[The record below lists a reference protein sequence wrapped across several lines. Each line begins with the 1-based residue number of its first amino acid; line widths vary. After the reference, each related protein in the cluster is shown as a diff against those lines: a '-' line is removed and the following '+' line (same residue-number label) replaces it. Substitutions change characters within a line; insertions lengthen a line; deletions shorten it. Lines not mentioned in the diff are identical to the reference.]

1 MLVCII
7 SVKRIDM
14 KKNVVIGV
22 TGQLGTGKSTVAAM
36 FAELGASVINAD
48 ILAHRALR
56 PYGQCYKKVVKTFGK
71 SILNKTEIDHAKLS
85 QIVFADE
92 KQLRKLEKIVHPFVV
107 KETRKQ
113 VAAFMKAGQEVIV
126 LDVPLLF
133 EAGMDK
139 LTDITIAVKVSKA
152 IQLARCAR
160 QGRLNRSQAIQ
171 RMRFQ
176 LPMSE
181 KVRRADVI
189 INNAGTLPQ
198 TKKQVKKIWEVVQR
212 RYIW

>member
-1 MLVCII
+1 
-7 SVKRIDM
+7 M

-36 FAELGASVINAD
+36 FAEFGASVINAD
-48 ILAHRALR
+48 LLAHRALR
-56 PYGQCYKKVVKTFGK
+56 SRGACYRKVVKTFGK
-71 SILNKTEIDHAKLS
+71 GILSKTEIDHAKLS

-92 KQLRKLEKIVHPFVV
+92 KQLRKLENIVHPFVI

-113 VAAFMKAGQEVIV
+113 VAAFKRAGQKVII

-133 EAGMDK
+133 ETGMDK
-139 LTDITIAVKVSKA
+139 LTDMTIAVKASKVK
-152 IQLARCAR
+152 QLARCAR

-176 LPMSE
+176 LPMFE
-181 KVRRADVI
+181 KVRRADMIV
-189 INNAGTLPQ
+189 NNDGTLSQ
-198 TKKQVKKIWEVVQR
+198 TKKQVKKIWEVIQR
-212 RYIW
+212 RYIY